1 MHPNSYEFSIS
12 RMDHADDLHATRRD
26 IADDADLD
34 ADEKKSLRR
43 AIDVRF
49 GFLNRYATPPVGRYA
64 VEL

>member
-1 MHPNSYEFSIS
+1 
-12 RMDHADDLHATRRD
+12 MDNAEDLHNTGRD
-26 IADDADLD
+26 IDADADLD

-49 GFLNRYATPPVGRYA
+49 GFLNRYTTPPVGRYV